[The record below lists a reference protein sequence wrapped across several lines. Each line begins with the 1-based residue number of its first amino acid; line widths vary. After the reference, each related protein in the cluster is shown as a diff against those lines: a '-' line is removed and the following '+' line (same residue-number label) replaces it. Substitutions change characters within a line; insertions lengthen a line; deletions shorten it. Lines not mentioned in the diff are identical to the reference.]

1 VTMYKLTGQ
10 YIVIGL
16 TRVIVVVL

>member
-1 VTMYKLTGQ
+1 MYKLTGQ